1 MFLHLSQDWMMERN
15 VETGVCPGT
24 LALAVEQ
31 DIEWDVETDLDALAE
46 EEEEPPYRIIIHND
60 DVTPFDFVI
69 MVLRRFFQLLPPDAE
84 YVAYVAHT
92 KGMAYVAT
100 LPLKEAQK
108 RVGQAHFA
116 AGLEGYP
123 LRFTIEPE

>member
-1 MFLHLSQDWMMERN
+1 MIKLPLDEKADHGLDAIALGQD
-15 VETGVCPGT
+15 T
-24 LALAVEQ
+24 Q
-31 DIEWDVETDLDALAE
+31 WDVDTDVDNLTEDAL
-46 EEEEPPYRIIIHND
+46 EPLYRIIIHND

-69 MVLRRFFQLLPPDAE
+69 IVLRRFFQLSPPDAE

-92 KGMAYVAT
+92 KGMAHVAT

-116 AGLEGYP
+116 ATLEGFP
-123 LRFTIEPE
+123 LKFTIEPE

>member
-1 MFLHLSQDWMMERN
+1 MYWQLDQRRMIRKQFGRGAWQ
-15 VETGVCPGT
+15 GPF
-24 LALAVEQ
+24 ALVADQ
-31 DIEWDVETDLDALAE
+31 DVETDVDTNLDALAE

-69 MVLRRFFQLLPPDAE
+69 IVLRRFFQLLPPDAE

-100 LPLKEAQK
+100 LPRKEAQK